1 MWAVRDWGAR
11 MGTRTS
17 AGSLFSSIY
26 MIYEFDADRLSPEQ
40 AVLRANGQ
48 PSLFSVAKEAD
59 HVLANHHFS
68 SRSFRLGYSR
78 NIRPCCHLKNS
89 QW

>member
-1 MWAVRDWGAR
+1 MAA
-11 MGTRTS
+11 RTS
-17 AGSLFSSIY
+17 VGSLFFSIY

-40 AVLRANGQ
+40 AVLRAKRTTQ
-48 PSLFSVAKEAD
+48 PFSVAKEAD
-59 HVLANHHFS
+59 HVLANHRFT